1 MMIELRVPCS
11 DMHYVI
17 VKDLENELRNY
28 GEVGIDLRDVSV
40 VVWVSTA
47 RSKEIS
53 WFNLTSRL
61 VEVVGR
67 DLVVEIRGNRV
78 VMR

>member
-40 VVWVSTA
+40 VVWVSKA
-47 RSKEIS
+47 RSKEIA
-53 WFNLTSRL
+53 WFELTSRL